1 MYLKTDNK
9 LLLQV
14 LLEGQII
21 KQSYESAHLGDNLR
35 HSKPSGSKTPKS
47 STVDDTPTKSS
58 VLMGFLHSKLQ
69 GKSVFVHEFYYWL
82 SMLLGF
88 LST

>member
-1 MYLKTDNK
+1 MYSACANSFEFCMYLKTDNK

-69 GKSVFVHEFYYWL
+69 GKECIR
-82 SMLLGF
+82 
-88 LST
+88 T